1 MSIATTMIAIIEEEK
16 GNNRT
21 NIAQLLL
28 HAYSRYSRATRNVI
42 EPDDIVITDIT
53 ETNSGLR
60 VTFYVRGQA
69 GVPIDANDVVEAVKA
84 SFY

>member
-1 MSIATTMIAIIEEEK
+1 M
-16 GNNRT
+16 
-21 NIAQLLL
+21 
-28 HAYSRYSRATRNVI
+28 I